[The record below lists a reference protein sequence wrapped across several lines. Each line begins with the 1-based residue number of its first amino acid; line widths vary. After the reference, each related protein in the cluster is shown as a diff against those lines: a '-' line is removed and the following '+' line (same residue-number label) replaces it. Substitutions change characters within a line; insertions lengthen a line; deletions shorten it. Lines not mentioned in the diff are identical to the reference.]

1 MDAASLLVDAYG
13 RIPEI
18 VADAVEGLSLD
29 ELLEPPAEGA
39 NPIGWLAWHIARV
52 EDHQTSPLLG
62 LEQLWVLEDVGPR
75 FGLASDPSNL
85 GYGHGP
91 AEVAAVRPESADAL
105 LGYLDA
111 VSTRLVGRLGSLGA
125 EELDRIV
132 DERWDPPVSMGA
144 RLVSVL
150 ADCLEHA
157 GQAAYLRGLLLRAT

>member
-13 RIPEI
+13 RIPGI
-18 VADAVEGLSLD
+18 VTAAVDGLSHD
-29 ELLEPPAEGA
+29 ELLGAPAEGA

-52 EDHQTSPLLG
+52 EDHQTSPLFG

-91 AEVAAVRPESADAL
+91 AEVAAVRAESTDAL

-111 VSTRLVGRLGSLGA
+111 VSGRLTG
-125 EELDRIV
+125 
-132 DERWDPPVSMGA
+132 
-144 RLVSVL
+144 LVSVL

-157 GQAAYLRGLLLRAT
+157 GQAAYLRGLLLRAA